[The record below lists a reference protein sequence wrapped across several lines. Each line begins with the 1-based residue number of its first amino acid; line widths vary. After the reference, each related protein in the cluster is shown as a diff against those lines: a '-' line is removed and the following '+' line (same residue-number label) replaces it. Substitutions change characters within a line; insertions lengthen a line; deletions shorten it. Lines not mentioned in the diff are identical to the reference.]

1 MRTIASLSLA
11 LALLTAPACA
21 RLRSSAPPGPEPKT
35 TVRVDNQSF
44 LDMNVYV
51 WRSSQRL
58 RLGFVNGHSAQTF
71 ELPRGLLFGATPLR
85 FQADPVGGSRTP
97 ISEEIVVSPGDE
109 VVLQIPPQ

>member
-11 LALLTAPACA
+11 LAVLAAPACA
-21 RLRSSAPPGPEPKT
+21 RLRSSSPAEPDAKT

-51 WRSSQRL
+51 WRGSQRL
-58 RLGFVNGHSAQTF
+58 RIGFVNGHSAQTF
-71 ELPRGLLFGATPLR
+71 EIPRSLIFGATTLR
-85 FQADPVGGSRTP
+85 FQADPIGSNRAP